1 MIKLTY
7 YIQEG
12 RYKVLCTSSIPLGK
26 VGVISYPSSVEIVS
40 RHPIPIGTYVAIPFK
55 AIDVVSGNTIDYCAI
70 GVISQTSYRRLVP
83 TSPSTTASEGIGL
96 EDDMLRYA
104 PSLARIIALVSI
116 DNEGK
121 PMIKMPNIPPPP
133 DAQVYLAHT
142 EILSMLFSSRKE
154 GSIKIGHLLTEP
166 RVEIYVDLN
175 ALVKHLFITGTT
187 GSGKSNTVAILAD
200 RMASY
205 GGTVVIYDVHGEY
218 GSLTPSSNIDII
230 NIDYKIN
237 PLEVPPKVL
246 ARMIVPEGGA
256 TVQRMLVSKAM
267 AEAQKLFKEL
277 VKEHGIS
284 DKVIES
290 IYSNASFSKQELSE
304 LLESLETEA
313 GEIDTETKLIYL
325 FRYIVKNFIEK
336 KYVRSR
342 DKELYRESSLKASSK
357 VDEFFENAALSLKTQ
372 QISNLIAPSRIIVLN
387 VSLLSDDQKDYVLKI
402 VLDELLWL
410 SKHNYFIGKPC
421 PIVVFIEEAH
431 IFLSASR
438 PTASRYSI
446 ERIAREGRKFGLILG
461 LISQRP
467 RNIDLNTL
475 SQIQNFVFM
484 KLVQEA
490 DQQSVMNAS
499 DLLTEDLARS
509 LASMATGEAL
519 IIGEWIGRFP
529 VFVKIDKHEGKKVG
543 TSLDIVSIWRNN
555 MRLRYTREESSSM
568 LREAEKE
575 FYEIFS

>member
-1 MIKLTY
+1 M
-7 YIQEG
+7 
-12 RYKVLCTSSIPLGK
+12 LCTSNIPLGK

-218 GSLTPSSNIDII
+218 GSLTPSSNIDIV
-230 NIDYKIN
+230 NIDY
-237 PLEVPPKVL
+237 
-246 ARMIVPEGGA
+246 
-256 TVQRMLVSKAM
+256 
-267 AEAQKLFKEL
+267 
-277 VKEHGIS
+277 
-284 DKVIES
+284 
-290 IYSNASFSKQELSE
+290 
-304 LLESLETEA
+304 
-313 GEIDTETKLIYL
+313 
-325 FRYIVKNFIEK
+325 
-336 KYVRSR
+336 
-342 DKELYRESSLKASSK
+342 
-357 VDEFFENAALSLKTQ
+357 
-372 QISNLIAPSRIIVLN
+372 
-387 VSLLSDDQKDYVLKI
+387 
-402 VLDELLWL
+402 
-410 SKHNYFIGKPC
+410 
-421 PIVVFIEEAH
+421 
-431 IFLSASR
+431 
-438 PTASRYSI
+438 
-446 ERIAREGRKFGLILG
+446 
-461 LISQRP
+461 
-467 RNIDLNTL
+467 
-475 SQIQNFVFM
+475 
-484 KLVQEA
+484 
-490 DQQSVMNAS
+490 
-499 DLLTEDLARS
+499 
-509 LASMATGEAL
+509 
-519 IIGEWIGRFP
+519 
-529 VFVKIDKHEGKKVG
+529 
-543 TSLDIVSIWRNN
+543 
-555 MRLRYTREESSSM
+555 
-568 LREAEKE
+568 
-575 FYEIFS
+575 